1 MKRDWIVNREEELRF
16 LKEKFASNK
25 AEFIVMWGR
34 RRVGKTFVLTH
45 FSNQYPSIYY
55 VCVRSS
61 IREQLNMLSE
71 TFADFFRDELIRM
84 RPLKNFDE
92 VFLYLSRKRDKR
104 FALIIDEWLKDYEQV
119 AEELGYKVLKK
130 PIKLVKLAEWL
141 EECQQRQSIKEQIE
155 NKGKARLRDKKPGAD
170 IEGEESRD

>member
-1 MKRDWIVNREEELRF
+1 MKP
-16 LKEKFASNK
+16 K
-25 AEFIVMWGR
+25 ACVIER
-34 RRVGKTFVLTH
+34 NLH
-45 FSNQYPSIYY
+45 
-55 VCVRSS
+55 VRSKIVEMLEVYGYEVEPYEDPS
-61 IREQLNMLSE
+61 YYPMPKAKPPESEANDYLRLDVLICELNLRIMDGLE
-71 TFADFFRDELIRM
+71 FTELLLNSGFKID
-84 RPLKNFDE
+84 NI
-92 VFLYLSRKRDKR
+92 
-104 FALIIDEWLKDYEQV
+104 ALIIDEWLKDYEQV